1 MNVSATFRFGSCE
14 LHPARRQLLVHGRP
28 VPLGA
33 RAIDLLHALVERRD
47 RMVPKSELLDIVWPD
62 VFVEEANLHV
72 QVSGL
77 RKVLGPD
84 VIATVPG
91 RGYRFV
97 APLDNESASI
107 TPPQVLPAA
116 HNKALPAHPLPLI
129 GRDQELSELAR
140 YVSSHTLVTVT
151 GAGGMGKT
159 RLALAVASL
168 HADQWRDGVAWVE
181 AASVFDPTQLLA
193 AVAQAA
199 RVTLAGAP
207 SADKIAVALQSH
219 SMLLVIDNC
228 EHLLEGARTLVQ
240 ALRREAPSV
249 HILLTSQAALRI
261 QGEQIFTLQPL
272 ALPRANDAPDERFG
286 ALQLFAERAR
296 AVDRR
301 FVLDAS
307 NGPLVADICRQLDG
321 LPLAI
326 ELAAARVNLLGVQ
339 GLRDRLSDRL
349 QLLTTGSHDVP
360 QRHQT
365 LRAALEWSHSLLSP
379 AEQAVLRRLG
389 VFVGG
394 FTLELAQQVAADD
407 ASGSLD
413 SWAVLDALGT
423 LVDRSLVSVD
433 AGEPVR
439 YRLLETMR
447 VFALEQLATAGETA
461 ALRARHA
468 RAVANLF
475 ATVDE
480 SRWGDNGKASA
491 SEVAQ
496 RLQPEIDNA
505 RAALDWAVEA
515 ADWALAITLAG
526 AAAPLYVQLGLIGE
540 LLPRLNAMR
549 AHSILHHASAQV
561 NLLWRLGTFGIQGGM
576 SHEELQRVKQEAVAR
591 ARAAGFRRRLQT
603 VLAAFG
609 FTLARRGDTRRNAAG
624 HRGTAIA

>member
-1 MNVSATFRFGSCE
+1 M
-14 LHPARRQLLVHGRP
+14 
-28 VPLGA
+28 
-33 RAIDLLHALVERRD
+33 
-47 RMVPKSELLDIVWPD
+47 
-62 VFVEEANLHV
+62 
-72 QVSGL
+72 
-77 RKVLGPD
+77 LGPD

-97 APLDNESASI
+97 APLDNESASV
-107 TPPQVLPAA
+107 TPRKASPSA

-129 GRDQELSELAR
+129 GRDEELSELAR
-140 YVSSHTLVTVT
+140 YVSSQTLVTIT

-168 HADQWRDGVAWVE
+168 LADQWRDGVAWVE
-181 AASVFDPTQLLA
+181 AASVFDPMQLLA

-199 RVTLAGAP
+199 RVTLAGAH

-228 EHLLEGARTLVQ
+228 EHLLEAARLLVQ

-307 NGPLVADICRQLDG
+307 NGPVVADICRQLDG

-326 ELAAARVNLLGVQ
+326 ELAAARVNLLGVH
-339 GLRDRLSDRL
+339 GLRDRLSNRL

-365 LRAALEWSHSLLSP
+365 LRAALEWSHSFLGP

-394 FTLELAQQVAADD
+394 FTLDLAQQVAADGE
-407 ASGSLD
+407 SGSLD

-468 RAVANLF
+468 RVLADLF
-475 ATVDE
+475 ATIDE
-480 SRWGDNGKASA
+480 SRFGDNGKASA

-505 RAALDWAVEA
+505 RAALDWAV
-515 ADWALAITLAG
+515 G
-526 AAAPLYVQLGLIGE
+526 AA
-540 LLPRLNAMR
+540 
-549 AHSILHHASAQV
+549 
-561 NLLWRLGTFGIQGGM
+561 
-576 SHEELQRVKQEAVAR
+576 
-591 ARAAGFRRRLQT
+591 
-603 VLAAFG
+603 
-609 FTLARRGDTRRNAAG
+609 
-624 HRGTAIA
+624 

>member
-1 MNVSATFRFGSCE
+1 ME
-14 LHPARRQLLVHGRP
+14 
-28 VPLGA
+28 
-33 RAIDLLHALVERRD
+33 
-47 RMVPKSELLDIVWPD
+47 
-62 VFVEEANLHV
+62 
-72 QVSGL
+72 
-77 RKVLGPD
+77 
-84 VIATVPG
+84 
-91 RGYRFV
+91 
-97 APLDNESASI
+97 
-107 TPPQVLPAA
+107 
-116 HNKALPAHPLPLI
+116 
-129 GRDQELSELAR
+129 GRD
-140 YVSSHTLVTVT
+140 
-151 GAGGMGKT
+151 
-159 RLALAVASL
+159 
-168 HADQWRDGVAWVE
+168 DWVE

-240 ALRREAPSV
+240 ALRREAPLV
-249 HILLTSQAALRI
+249 HILLASQAALRI
-261 QGEQIFTLQPL
+261 QGGQIFTLQPL
-272 ALPRANDAPDERFG
+272 ALPRVTDAPDERFG

-365 LRAALEWSHSLLSP
+365 LRAALEWSHSLLGP

-447 VFALEQLATAGETA
+447 VFALEQLASAGDTA

-480 SRWGDNGKASA
+480 SRFGDNGKASA
-491 SEVAQ
+491 SEVTQ
-496 RLQPEIDNA
+496 RLQQRDRQCA
-505 RAALDWAVEA
+505 RRTRLGHWSRRLGDRHYPGRCSRSALLTTWSDRGVASEAQRDACSSRSRTSECSGQSPVATRQFRHSRGHEPRGTAARKTGGSRARSGCGFQA
-515 ADWALAITLAG
+515 AIADCARRVRFHAG
-526 AAAPLYVQLGLIGE
+526 A
-540 LLPRLNAMR
+540 PR
-549 AHSILHHASAQV
+549 
-561 NLLWRLGTFGIQGGM
+561 GY
-576 SHEELQRVKQEAVAR
+576 
-591 ARAAGFRRRLQT
+591 
-603 VLAAFG
+603 
-609 FTLARRGDTRRNAAG
+609 RRNGAG